1 MRGPVGGHCV
11 QIRDR
16 EGILEER
23 MAAIDAGIQNAHEK
37 RPFLRK
43 LESRQAP
50 ALVTIP
56 SVLRFRVIA
65 C

>member
-1 MRGPVGGHCV
+1 M